1 MLNKKEFINGYMFL
15 YGGTKKNAMEKYEN
29 AIENNEHEWIYTI
42 IQLWHNQCKLAF
54 YND

>member
-15 YGGTKKNAMEKYEN
+15 YGGTKKNAMKKYED

-42 IQLWHNQCKLAF
+42 IQLWRNQCKLAF